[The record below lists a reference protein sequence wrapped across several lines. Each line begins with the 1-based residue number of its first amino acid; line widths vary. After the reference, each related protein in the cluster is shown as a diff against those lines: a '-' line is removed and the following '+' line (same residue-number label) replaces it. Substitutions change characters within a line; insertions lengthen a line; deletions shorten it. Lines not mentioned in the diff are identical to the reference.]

1 MGVTFYTSVVKKLEL
16 QVRKYWHLIP
26 TVVRVTAEKL
36 VEELFAGEG
45 LGGGGTNL
53 FKTFI
58 KVRYTLSGKISS
70 GKRFRWRKLLSPSQY
85 FVTFPRRNVF
95 PQIYSIYLIWAESAI
110 NALFNIPLK
119 LLNSIE
125 HLWGK

>member
-1 MGVTFYTSVVKKLEL
+1 MGVIFYTSVVKKLEL

-36 VEELFAGEG
+36 VEGLFAGEG
-45 LGGGGTNL
+45 LGGGTNL

-70 GKRFRWRKLLSPSQY
+70 GKRFR
-85 FVTFPRRNVF
+85 
-95 PQIYSIYLIWAESAI
+95 
-110 NALFNIPLK
+110 
-119 LLNSIE
+119 
-125 HLWGK
+125 